1 MYTGVSDPYSRDH
14 TNHAATCSY
23 VTWSHVQVE
32 NYMRSSHFTSCN
44 CYSITRINRA
54 PIYRVPR
61 YTGPQ
66 FPIFI
71 QYPVIYPQSELHVLC
86 TLSPTKWM
94 TSSATSSL
102 HDWAQ
107 LHEEPSFLPLPGT
120 STMLPSLDYPVPAT
134 WQRDGIMDSGAW
146 YAVPTLPSG
155 PSLKQ

>member
-71 QYPVIYPQSELHVLC
+71 QYPVIYPQSELHVLY
-86 TLSPTKWM
+86 TIPNEM
-94 TSSATSSL
+94 DDFVRYFESA
-102 HDWAQ
+102 
-107 LHEEPSFLPLPGT
+107 
-120 STMLPSLDYPVPAT
+120 
-134 WQRDGIMDSGAW
+134 
-146 YAVPTLPSG
+146 
-155 PSLKQ
+155 